1 MFVMTGVEHV
11 RAGMM
16 EGSCLSLDGS
26 GSEALVSVEELA
38 SRLPDLPTVKA
49 WLQSLAVMDAILT
62 PDRRFRCFSYSA
74 LPEDE
79 QVGAWQD
86 GSGDDYSFVFTPHG
100 AFARGFCHESPLR
113 DFSFTP
119 PRLWPGLLDGVPAAL
134 RDVAAPMTYDATQ
147 GGALATLTLWR
158 LVGESRW
165 SYGRVSYPADL
176 ADGWEDVQTPEMFD
190 NLDGRPDTYAND
202 IEEVEQVVLDINAV
216 AHVFAHL
223 PLTEDVVAALNPE
236 RAFADLAFDLI
247 AIGYPG
253 EPPGA
258 LQ

>member
-1 MFVMTGVEHV
+1 MFVMTGEEHG
-11 RAGMM
+11 RAGTM
-16 EGSCLSLDGS
+16 EGSGVLLDGS

-49 WLQSLAVMDAILT
+49 WSQSLAVLDAILT
-62 PDRRFRCFSYSA
+62 PEPHIRCFSYSA

-79 QVGAWQD
+79 QVAGWRD
-86 GSGDDYSFVFTPHG
+86 GSGDDYSIVFTPHG
-100 AFARGFCHESPLR
+100 AFVRGFCHESPLR
-113 DFSFTP
+113 DFNYHP

-134 RDVAAPMTYDATQ
+134 RDVAEPTTYDATL
-147 GGALATLTLWR
+147 GGALATVTLWR
-158 LVGESRW
+158 LVDESSW
-165 SYGRVSYPADL
+165 SYGQVSYPADL

-190 NLDGRPDTYAND
+190 NLDGRPETYAND
-202 IEEVEQVVLDINAV
+202 IEEVEKVVLDLNAV

-223 PLTEDVVAALNPE
+223 PLTEEVVAALNPE

-253 EPPGA
+253 APPRA
-258 LQ
+258 PK